1 MLRLAAAT
9 APDGKIRRFSRPCS
23 APRAATATWAVALLT
38 YLQGNVFAPAFAF
51 LDSAFVAA
59 SLRWVWLRGERYEL
73 IALGEAEIVVRQ
85 SSRLEP
91 LLVAHPYWVRLR
103 VSREGGTARTS
114 SWVRAGA
121 RFRSG
126 PSSPSTERLD
136 LVDAVEII
144 PGSGRAAVARHRSH
158 SR

>member
-1 MLRLAAAT
+1 MLFTVL
-9 APDGKIRRFSRPCS
+9 
-23 APRAATATWAVALLT
+23 ATATWAVALLT

-73 IALGEAEIVVRQ
+73 IALGEAELVVRQ

-103 VSREGGTARTS
+103 VSGEGGIPH
-114 SWVRAGA
+114 VLLGA
-121 RFRSG
+121 SG
-126 PSSPSTERLD
+126 REVQVGSFLSESERLD
-136 LVDAVEII
+136 LVDRLRQFLAT
-144 PGSGRAAVARHRSH
+144 AAGPSPSTDH
-158 SR
+158 SSR